1 MSQDKT
7 NEKPAEPKKAPN
19 FLNRLRHRLAGNK
32 DLRESL
38 EGVIESHAE
47 VTGTPAM
54 AADARSMLGNVI
66 NFQDLRVDDLMVPRA
81 DITAVEESE
90 TLRVLLDRFTEAN
103 HSRLPIY
110 RESLDDVTGMI
121 HVKDFL
127 RWMNAKGRTSK
138 SKSSAGLSL
147 TASELAATVKQLG
160 NVARDVLFVPP
171 SMPATDLLIKMKA
184 THVHLAIVVD
194 EYGGTDGLVS
204 FEDIVEA
211 IVGEIS
217 DEHDDDADEILI
229 KKQNDTTWI
238 ADARVAIATLDEM
251 FKVDLLPAD
260 QEDEADT
267 LGGLVF
273 EMAGRVPVR
282 GEVVTH
288 SSGIEF
294 EIVESDARRVKKVR
308 VHVKKSETQ
317 NAEVSPTDGG

>member
-7 NEKPAEPKKAPN
+7 PEPKKAPN
-19 FLNRLRHRLAGNK
+19 FLSRLRRRLAGNK

-47 VTGTPAM
+47 VTGSPAM

-81 DITAVEESE
+81 DITGVEESE
-90 TLRVLLDRFTEAN
+90 TLRVLLDRFTDAN
-103 HSRLPIY
+103 HSRLPVY
-110 RESLDDVTGMI
+110 RETLDDVTGMI

-127 RWMNAKGRTSK
+127 RWMNTKGRTSK

-147 TASELAATVKQLG
+147 TAAELSGTVKQLG
-160 NVARDVLFVPP
+160 SVSRDVLFVPP

-217 DEHDDDADEILI
+217 DEHDDDHDDVLI
-229 KKQNDTTWI
+229 KKQNDTTYI
-238 ADARVAIATLDEM
+238 ADARAAIASLDEM
-251 FKVDLLPAD
+251 FGVDLLPPD

-308 VHVKKSETQ
+308 IHIKKKDDATTV
-317 NAEVSPTDGG
+317 APPADGG